1 MKRLTAETLLA
12 APRRGDA
19 VPNAR
24 GCLALHTL
32 STHKFGDGTRKEV
45 RIMNLKTGHSS
56 QFSDDENVHDATWI
70 PGTTGE
76 DVVYLRSGGDDRK
89 GRTEVVVASA
99 VYVTKEHY
107 TIAEIDAPIADL
119 KLKALGD
126 GSVAFVVTGLV
137 GNDGSLFN
145 DEKVK
150 HRSTGRIYDTPRAVV
165 VSCTGVL
172 SK

>member
-1 MKRLTAETLLA
+1 MNRLTAETLLA

-19 VPNAR
+19 VPNASGR
-24 GCLALHTL
+24 LALHTL
-32 STHKFGDGTRKEV
+32 STHKFGDRTHKEV
-45 RIMNLKTGHSS
+45 RIMNVKTGHSS
-56 QFSDDENVHDATWI
+56 QFSDDENVHDAAWI
-70 PGTTGE
+70 PGTTG
-76 DVVYLRSGGDDRK
+76 DDIVYLRSGGDDRK

-107 TIAEIDAPIADL
+107 TIADIDAPIADL

-137 GNDGSLFN
+137 GKDGSLFN
-145 DEKVK
+145 DQKARHK
-150 HRSTGRIYDTPRAVV
+150 STGRIYDTPRAVV
-165 VSCTGVL
+165 VSCIRFP